1 MPIKI
6 PSSLPAAKILEAEN
20 IFAMTEE
27 RAHSQDIR
35 PLKLAIVNLMP
46 KKMETE
52 TQLLRLLSNTAIQ
65 TDIELIQ
72 MSGHVSKNTP
82 SEHLLKFYKTFDDI
96 KDQRFDG
103 LIITGAPIETL
114 PFEQVDYWEELC
126 AIMKWSL
133 TNVFSTLHIC
143 WGAQAGLYYHYGID
157 KVELPE
163 KMFGV
168 FEHTVL
174 NRNHLLMRGF
184 DECFWVPHSRHTTV
198 PEESFMNESNL
209 EVLARSDEAGV
220 YCAAGSAGRQ
230 FFIMGHGEYDRETLA
245 NEYFRDLSKGMPIK
259 IPQHY
264 FPQDRPDLTPVMKW
278 RAHSS
283 LLFSNW
289 LNYFVYQE
297 TPYDLAHLVPHEK
310 AGKA

>member
-157 KVELPE
+157 KVELSE

>member
-264 FPQDRPDLTPVMKW
+264 FPNDRPDLTPVMKW